1 MTTDGRVGLV
11 LAGAAARG
19 PYEAGALAELL
30 PALAAEQ
37 QRPTVLLG
45 TSSGAIT
52 AALAAQFA
60 DLPPAETGE
69 RVVETWVDFGQVFVN
84 PLLAPG
90 PVLALL
96 ARLAGGW
103 VDPFVGPVSALL
115 DVTPLRARAT
125 ALFSPDRLAAN
136 IAAQR
141 VDTLAVAATVCPQAG
156 SAARTR
162 LFVQGRRPCAMK
174 DGYLDVVP
182 GAITVDH
189 LLASAAIPMVFPPVY
204 IADPEPV
211 AGWYVDGGVRLNAP
225 LGAALAMGVERLAV
239 ISGHSLE
246 PTPVPSMPRE
256 HPSDLAAT
264 SALAM
269 RAVLADALGDD
280 LRSLRRKNA
289 RRGAGHRVVPHVVV
303 APQDGELA
311 HLAAESFAPKT
322 PADAYWPIGRLLD
335 ALGSAP
341 GRDELLSM
349 ILFRGEYAQRL
360 VAAGRRDAKT
370 ALAAGW
376 RMT

>member
-1 MTTDGRVGLV
+1 MTSDGRVGLV

-30 PALAAEQ
+30 PVVAAEGR
-37 QRPTVLLG
+37 RPTVLLG

-60 DLPPAETGE
+60 DLPPGE
-69 RVVETWVDFGQVFVN
+69 AGEQVAATWVDFGQVFIN

-90 PVLALL
+90 PALALL
-96 ARLAGGW
+96 TRLAGGW

-115 DVTPLRARAT
+115 DVTPLRTRAT
-125 ALFSPDRLAAN
+125 ALFRPDRVAAN
-136 IAAQR
+136 LVAR
-141 VDTLAVAATVCPQAG
+141 HVDTLAVAATVCPQAG

-162 LFVQGRRPCAMK
+162 LFVQGKQPGAMK
-174 DGYLDVVP
+174 DGYLDAVP
-182 GAITVDH
+182 AAITVDH

-204 IADPEPV
+204 VADPASV

-225 LGAALAMGVERLAV
+225 LGAALATGVERLVV

-246 PTPVPSMPRE
+246 PTPVPPTPRE
-256 HPSDLAAT
+256 HAPDLAAT

-289 RRGAGHRVVPHVVV
+289 RRGVGHRVVPHLLV

-311 HLAAESFAPKT
+311 RLAAESFDPKT

-335 ALGSAP
+335 ALGSGT

-349 ILFRGEYAQRL
+349 ILFRREYAQRL
-360 VAAGRRDAKT
+360 VEAGRRDAKA

-376 RMT
+376 HVA